1 MLKNGDLALVRKVNI
16 VFCGGGTG
24 GHYYPLMAIKQE
36 LDKKLKNKSMYYIG
50 SKYGIES
57 QKIISEN
64 LESLLIPIRGLNR
77 SFSIKNLVN
86 SFFLLFELFFGF
98 IRVFLFFLKNK
109 PNLVIATGGYSSFLP
124 LQVARIFNISYFL
137 HDQNSFPGIVTRLF
151 GKKAKIVFLGFDS
164 AKTYLKKSNT
174 IFSGNPLHSKPY
186 KDISLDIDNK
196 KRVLLV
202 VGGSQGSEFLNN
214 LVLEGI
220 KKNVIP
226 DINLIWLVGKN
237 NFNKYEEYSNSSIN
251 VLSFVENMP
260 YLYGIADLVISR
272 SGAMTVSELLQFE
285 KPAIF
290 VPFRFAAENH
300 QYYNAKVLE
309 ENFASIIMQEKDI
322 TSKSLFKKINEI
334 FTNERIYS
342 SMKKNIKAINKPN
355 SLKIIT
361 DNILEHL
368 HAN

>member
-1 MLKNGDLALVRKVNI
+1 MLKNGGLALVRKVNI

-36 LDKKLKNKSMYYIG
+36 LDKKLKNKNMYYIG

-57 QKIISEN
+57 QKIVSEN

-77 SFSIKNLVN
+77 SFNIKNLLN
-86 SFFLLFELFFGF
+86 SFLLLFELFFGF
-98 IRVFLFFLKNK
+98 VRVFLFFLKNK
-109 PNLVIATGGYSSFLP
+109 PSLVIA
-124 LQVARIFNISYFL
+124 
-137 HDQNSFPGIVTRLF
+137 
-151 GKKAKIVFLGFDS
+151 

-186 KDISLDIDNK
+186 KDISLNIDNN

-202 VGGSQGSEFLNN
+202 LGGSQGSEFLNN
-214 LVLEGI
+214 LILEGI

-226 DINLIWLVGKN
+226 DIHLIWLVGKN
-237 NFNKYEEYSNSSIN
+237 NFSKYEEYNNSSIN

-260 YLYGIADLVISR
+260 YLYGIADLVVSR

-290 VPFRFAAENH
+290 VPFKFAAENH

-322 TSKSLFKKINEI
+322 TSELLFKKINEI

-342 SMKKNIKAINKPN
+342 SMKKNIKAMNKPN

-361 DNILEHL
+361 DNILEYL
-368 HAN
+368 HVD

>member
-1 MLKNGDLALVRKVNI
+1 MCIRDS
-16 VFCGGGTG
+16 
-24 GHYYPLMAIKQE
+24 YPLMAIKQE

-174 IFSGNPLHSKPY
+174 IFIRHITYCFVQK
-186 KDISLDIDNK
+186 
-196 KRVLLV
+196 
-202 VGGSQGSEFLNN
+202 
-214 LVLEGI
+214 
-220 KKNVIP
+220 
-226 DINLIWLVGKN
+226 LIYQK
-237 NFNKYEEYSNSSIN
+237 
-251 VLSFVENMP
+251 
-260 YLYGIADLVISR
+260 
-272 SGAMTVSELLQFE
+272 
-285 KPAIF
+285 
-290 VPFRFAAENH
+290 
-300 QYYNAKVLE
+300 QY
-309 ENFASIIMQEKDI
+309 M
-322 TSKSLFKKINEI
+322 
-334 FTNERIYS
+334 R
-342 SMKKNIKAINKPN
+342 
-355 SLKIIT
+355 
-361 DNILEHL
+361 
-368 HAN
+368 

>member
-1 MLKNGDLALVRKVNI
+1 MLKNGGLALVRKVNI

-36 LDKKLKNKSMYYIG
+36 LDKRLKDKNMYYIG

-64 LESLLIPIRGLNR
+64 LENLLIPIRGLNR

-98 IRVFLFFLKNK
+98 IRVFIFFLKNK
-109 PNLVIATGGYSSFLP
+109 PNLIIATGGYSSFLP

-137 HDQNSFPGIVTRLF
+137 HEQNSFPGVVTRLF
-151 GKKAKIVFLGFDS
+151 GSKAKIVFLGFDNT
-164 AKTYLKKSNT
+164 KTYLKKSNT
-174 IFSGNPLHSKPY
+174 VFSGNPLHSKSY
-186 KDISLDIDNK
+186 KDISLNIDHN
-196 KRVLLV
+196 KRVLLI

-237 NFNKYEEYSNSSIN
+237 NFNKYKEYNNSSIN

-260 YLYGIADLVISR
+260 YLYGIADLVVSR

-309 ENFASIIMQEKDI
+309 ENFASIIIQEKDI
-322 TSKSLFKKINEI
+322 TGEILFKKVNEI

>member
-1 MLKNGDLALVRKVNI
+1 MLKNGGLALVRKVNI

-36 LDKKLKNKSMYYIG
+36 LDKRLKDKNMYYIG

-64 LESLLIPIRGLNR
+64 LENLLIPIRGLNR

-98 IRVFLFFLKNK
+98 IRVFIFFLKNK
-109 PNLVIATGGYSSFLP
+109 PNLIIATGGYSSFLP

-137 HDQNSFPGIVTRLF
+137 HEQNSFPGVVTRLF
-151 GKKAKIVFLGFDS
+151 GSKAKIVFLGFDNT
-164 AKTYLKKSNT
+164 KTYLKKSNT
-174 IFSGNPLHSKPY
+174 VFSGNPLHSKSY
-186 KDISLDIDNK
+186 KDISLNIDHN
-196 KRVLLV
+196 KRVLLI

-237 NFNKYEEYSNSSIN
+237 NFSKYEEYNNSSIN
-251 VLSFVENMP
+251 VLSFVEN
-260 YLYGIADLVISR
+260 
-272 SGAMTVSELLQFE
+272 
-285 KPAIF
+285 
-290 VPFRFAAENH
+290 AENH

-322 TSKSLFKKINEI
+322 TGEALFKKINEI
-334 FTNERIYS
+334 FTNEKIYS
-342 SMKKNIKAINKPN
+342 SMRKNIKEMNKPN